1 MNKYRIRRAINLKSW
16 INPAKLRNGGSVRI
30 RRSLYYQIDRVIGL
44 LHLVAE
50 NNLKENRLGRL
61 APWSLNN
68 SLTLQDKVLEI
79 HAKKFPG
86 LYLDDSVSQM
96 THPRRIL
103 KIRRNLLKKDH
114 YSSCVKL
121 LEKMKIS
128 DVYQMQSD
136 KNLTKQ
142 RSIFR
147 IKKEG
152 SNSSVNSW
160 LGRKLLKYQ
169 TLVTTSKWTSSSQ
182 DFKSIIIEVLGSAV
196 STITIAYYQRNEK
209 QYQCMSSYLKYWSRN
224 MRRSVSGNARKM
236 GKRDLIRW

>member
-44 LHLVAE
+44 LHLVAD
-50 NNLKENRLGRL
+50 NCLKESRLDQV
-61 APWSLNN
+61 AHWSLNN
-68 SLTLQDKVLEI
+68 SLTPQDKVLEI

-103 KIRRNLLKKDH
+103 KIRGNLPQKDLC
-114 YSSCVKL
+114 SSCVKL

-152 SNSSVNSW
+152 SNLSVNS
-160 LGRKLLKYQ
+160 
-169 TLVTTSKWTSSSQ
+169 
-182 DFKSIIIEVLGSAV
+182 
-196 STITIAYYQRNEK
+196 
-209 QYQCMSSYLKYWSRN
+209 
-224 MRRSVSGNARKM
+224 
-236 GKRDLIRW
+236 